1 MFWGERILLNILN
14 YANGLVIVCLILV
27 ALMIYGK
34 LKVTKMVESIV
45 KFLIAIMATTS
56 LVVLL
61 MQTYNPDIKQLVQ
74 QTTKS
79 LNIIDLGWTPA
90 AIITWSSAY
99 NLLILL
105 VMIIVNLILLRY
117 HWTQTLDV
125 DVFDI

>member
-34 LKVTKMVESIV
+34 LKVTKMVESVI